1 MARARFRFLSI
12 LPMSLIAGRSGLAL
26 AASLLCAAARPA
38 HAESFALAPGQQLVG
53 AVGEYVTQ
61 EEDTLLDVA
70 RNHDLGYAQLMT
82 VNSGIDPWLPG
93 AGRQV
98 SIPSFYLLPPGPRK
112 GIVIDLAAQRLYY
125 FPADGK
131 TVESFPIGTGA
142 EAGMTPRGT
151 TKVIQKIPNPA
162 WYPPASI
169 RKERPELPGRVPP
182 GPDNPLG
189 AYALRLGWTSYLIH
203 GSNQEFGVGR
213 NVSHGCIRLYSFD
226 IDRLFHEVPL
236 GTPVRVID
244 QDMRFAWVD
253 GELYLA
259 MAPSHAQIDEISENR
274 PMTAALPKDFEKR
287 VAEAAGDQAGRIDW
301 AKVHLIG
308 EIRPGMA
315 IAITTPADA
324 PSNAMAPSLD
334 AAPGADV
341 IPSGG
346 G

>member
-1 MARARFRFLSI
+1 
-12 LPMSLIAGRSGLAL
+12 
-26 AASLLCAAARPA
+26 
-38 HAESFALAPGQQLVG
+38 
-53 AVGEYVTQ
+53 
-61 EEDTLLDVA
+61 
-70 RNHDLGYAQLMT
+70 
-82 VNSGIDPWLPG
+82 
-93 AGRQV
+93 
-98 SIPSFYLLPPGPRK
+98 
-112 GIVIDLAAQRLYY
+112 
-125 FPADGK
+125 
-131 TVESFPIGTGA
+131 
-142 EAGMTPRGT
+142 MTPRGT

-189 AYALRLGWTSYLIH
+189 AYAMRLGWTSYLIH
-203 GSNQEFGVGR
+203 GSNQDFGVGR

-244 QDMRFAWVD
+244 QEMRFAWVD
-253 GELYLA
+253 GELSLA

-274 PMTAALPKDFEKR
+274 PMTARLPKDFEKR
-287 VAEAAGDQAGRIDW
+287 VSEAAGDQAGRIDW

-315 IAITTPADA
+315 VAITTPADA
-324 PSNAMAPSLD
+324 APSAVGTPPLD
-334 AAPGADV
+334 EAPRGDV